1 MKLTKRAEAFLSDHY
16 QHSIEIYV
24 NQKGVTVRLSCH
36 NGYDWMGFKGRGPSL
51 GAILPSLLD
60 EYDVCSPAAKRTVY
74 SEIEHESP

>member
-1 MKLTKRAEAFLSDHY
+1 
-16 QHSIEIYV
+16 
-24 NQKGVTVRLSCH
+24 
-36 NGYDWMGFKGRGPSL
+36 MGFKGRGTSL